1 MQIVQRFDDW
11 LAEGETS
18 SLTQKQEEFLNKC
31 TIGQWKFDSSPG
43 LVNVD
48 GNFDCSE
55 RGLID
60 FKNVNFGKIS
70 GDFVC
75 SNNNLTSLNGA
86 PQTVGGTF
94 HCSLNNLTSLEGA
107 PQKVDGFFSCSV
119 NNLTSLKGAP
129 QTVGGDFYC
138 TDNTLMSLVEAP
150 QTVDGGFYCSNNKLT
165 SLEGAPKT
173 VGGGFD
179 CYKNNL
185 TSLKGAPRTVGE
197 YFNCGD
203 NNLTSLEGAPQ
214 TVGDFYCNAFSLDR
228 EDWNLAGWLKILTTG
243 TPEVRALI
251 FTLPQLD
258 LAALQQEID
267 RNPEGML
274 VKLKDFLKHPHF
286 GGLKW
291 PERLEQEK
299 ELLLDLGDIGL

>member
-1 MQIVQRFDDW
+1 MQIIQRFDDW

-31 TIGQWKFDSSPG
+31 TIGQWKFDSSTG

-55 RGLID
+55 SGLID

-75 SNNNLTSLNGA
+75 SKNK
-86 PQTVGGTF
+86 
-94 HCSLNNLTSLEGA
+94 LTSLEGA
-107 PQKVDGFFSCSV
+107 PQKVDGFFNCYK

-129 QTVGGDFYC
+129 QIVGGDFYC
-138 TDNTLMSLVEAP
+138 TSTTLMSLVGAP
-150 QTVDGGFYCSNNKLT
+150 QTVGGTFHCSNNKLT

-197 YFNCGD
+197 DFSCGE

-214 TVGDFYCNAFSLDR
+214 TVVDFSCNAFSLDR
-228 EDWNLAGWLKILTTG
+228 KDWNLAGWLKILTTG
-243 TPEVRALI
+243 TPEARDLI
-251 FTLPQLD
+251 RTLPQLD
-258 LAALQQEID
+258 PAALQQEID

-274 VKLKDFLKHPHF
+274 VKMKDFLRNPNF

-299 ELLLDLGDIGL
+299 ELLSDLGDIGL

>member
-11 LAEGETS
+11 LAEGETH
-18 SLTQKQEEFLNKC
+18 SLTQKQEEFLNKF
-31 TIGQWKFDSSPG
+31 TIGQWKFDSSTG

-55 RGLID
+55 SDLID

-70 GDFVC
+70 GYFVC
-75 SNNNLTSLNGA
+75 SNNNLTSLKGA
-86 PQTVGGTF
+86 PQTGEGTF
-94 HCSLNNLTSLEGA
+94 HCSI
-107 PQKVDGFFSCSV
+107 

-129 QTVGGDFYC
+129 QTVGEDFYC
-138 TDNTLMSLVEAP
+138 TDNNLMSLVEAP

-258 LAALQQEID
+258 PAAFQQEID

-274 VKLKDFLKHPHF
+274 VKIKDFLRNPHF

>member
-1 MQIVQRFDDW
+1 MQIIQTFDDW
-11 LAEGETS
+11 LAEGETP

-31 TIGQWKFDSSPG
+31 TIGQWKFDSSTG

-55 RGLID
+55 SGLID

-86 PQTVGGTF
+86 PQTVDGSF
-94 HCSLNNLTSLEGA
+94 LCSKNKLTSLEGA
-107 PQKVDGFFSCSV
+107 PQKVDGFF
-119 NNLTSLKGAP
+119 N
-129 QTVGGDFYC
+129 
-138 TDNTLMSLVEAP
+138 
-150 QTVDGGFYCSNNKLT
+150 
-165 SLEGAPKT
+165 
-173 VGGGFD
+173 

-197 YFNCGD
+197 YFNCGE

-214 TVGDFYCNAFSLDR
+214 TVGDFYCNAFPLDR

-258 LAALQQEID
+258 PAVLQQEID

-274 VKLKDFLKHPHF
+274 VKIKDLLRNPNF

-291 PERLEQEK
+291 PDRLEQEK